1 MKTIKVLGRVDE
13 QHRLFAEVPA
23 TVPPGPI
30 EVTLVLPYTD
40 EDEAGRAWMEGIA
53 REWADEL
60 SDPREDMYTL
70 EDGEPVDG
78 AR

>member
-30 EVTLVLPYTD
+30 EVTLVLPSTD

-60 SDPREDMYTL
+60 SDPREDIYTL